1 MPRMKSFKI
10 ILSSVLAVILLAAS
24 VVARI
29 ELTKATDKNAELN
42 VKLNE
47 LRKENARLQ
56 IEYES
61 SINLPELEDYAKN
74 VLGMQKPESERIIE
88 IYVDTSDK
96 AIILKDGEKTEATK
110 AVSSIMEYLSEVKCK
125 FN

>member
-1 MPRMKSFKI
+1 MPRMKSLKI
-10 ILSSVLAVILLAAS
+10 ILSSVLAVIILAAS
-24 VVARI
+24 VAARI
-29 ELTKATDKNAELN
+29 ELTKANDKNAEL
-42 VKLNE
+42 KQTLAE
-47 LRKENARLQ
+47 LSEENTRLK

-74 VLGMQKPESERIIE
+74 VLGMQKPESEKIIE
-88 IYVDTSDK
+88 INVETRDK
-96 AIILKDGEKTEATK
+96 AIILKDGEKTEADK